1 MTMAPVRLPEHL
13 HHPFSPA
20 GRTNPHP
27 AYRWLRTHDPVHY
40 DAASRLWLVTGH
52 ADCQTVLRDPR
63 FSAAKGQRER
73 ARDDALPPSML
84 TTDPPDHHRLRAPG
98 ALLLG
103 PSAVRSIAGDLARDV
118 DELLDRLGRRP
129 AAERPDAVADIGR
142 PLATAVFGRLF
153 GLPTAEYA
161 RFETLA
167 RAASINLDPMVP
179 PARAAL
185 GRTAAAALTRHLDAH
200 TATLTPGGSAAPL
213 AAFAADDRL
222 TRAEMLGVLNLA
234 VVGGWQPLAELV
246 GNALCTLLPDR
257 AAVHRLAAADDASGE
272 GGDAGG
278 AGGDGGGEAARRAVD
293 ELLRLEAP
301 VPFTAR
307 VTTDTVDLAG
317 GTLPAGARVLAVISA
332 ANRDP
337 AVFAAPDELRVDR
350 HPNPHLA
357 FGGGPHFCLA
367 AQLVRQ
373 AGALLLPRLLRRF
386 PGMRGPHG
394 TPDWDRCLVP
404 RRLRVFPVDLGVPGP
419 DGTEPGTAEEDHR

>member
-1 MTMAPVRLPEHL
+1 MTTAPVRLPEHL
-13 HHPFSPA
+13 DHPFSPA

-27 AYRWLRTHDPVHY
+27 AYRWLRTNDPVHY
-40 DAASRLWLVTGH
+40 DAGSRLWLVTGH
-52 ADCQTVLRDPR
+52 ADCQTVLRDSR
-63 FSAAKGQRER
+63 FSAAGGQRER

-84 TTDPPDHHRLRAPG
+84 TTDPPGHHRLRAPG

-103 PSAVRSIAGDLARDV
+103 PSAVRSVAGDLARDV

-129 AAERPDAVADIGR
+129 AAGRPDAIADIGR

-185 GRTAAAALTRHLDAH
+185 GRTAAVALTRCLDAH
-200 TATLTPGGSAAPL
+200 SASSAPRERGAPL

-222 TRAEMLGVLNLA
+222 TRPEMLGVLNLA
-234 VVGGWQPLAELV
+234 VIGGWQPLAELV

-257 AAVHRLAAADDASGE
+257 AAVRRLTTRQDADADGE
-272 GGDAGG
+272 P
-278 AGGDGGGEAARRAVD
+278 GGEAARRAVD

-301 VPFTAR
+301 IPFTAR
-307 VTTDTVDLAG
+307 VTTDTVELAG
-317 GTLPAGARVLAVISA
+317 ATLPAGSRVLAVISA

-337 AVFAAPDELRVDR
+337 AVFADPDELRIDR

-373 AGALLLPRLLRRF
+373 VGGLLLAHLLRRF

-394 TPDWDRCLVP
+394 APDWDRCLVP
-404 RRLRVFPVDLGVPGP
+404 RRLRAFPVDLGVAGP
-419 DGTEPGTAEEDHR
+419 ASTDPGTAEEGRG